1 MSVWSKFGVM
11 LKEKLASI
19 TPDEPVFDA
28 AQFNDPLALEVN
40 WEPAQSGGSNFC
52 SHRIKTYGSHR
63 VCFKTSAMGLIFPCI
78 FIVLG
83 AVVSIAFVASGINQG
98 ELMPVV
104 MALLIGVVFI
114 GVGSYL
120 LWRWTRLRVFDRN
133 LGYYWKG
140 ADTLKPHQLN
150 DKIEYCRLFDIYAIQ
165 LVSER
170 CTSSSSDGRSS
181 SYYSYEL
188 NLVLSDKRRI
198 TVIDHG
204 SLQYIRADAAEL
216 QRFLQVPLWDAT

>member
-1 MSVWSKFGVM
+1 MGVWSKLGAT
-11 LKEKLASI
+11 LKEKLASM
-19 TPDEPVFDA
+19 TPDEPVFDTS
-28 AQFNDPLALEVN
+28 QFNDPLALEVS
-40 WEPAQSGGSNFC
+40 WEPAQGGGSNFC
-52 SHRIKTYGSHR
+52 SHRIKAIGSHR
-63 VCFKTSAMGLIFPCI
+63 VCFKTSLMGLLFPCI

-83 AVVSIAFVASGINQG
+83 TIVPIIFFGSGTGQEDMMFVA
-98 ELMPVV
+98 MP
-104 MALLIGVVFI
+104 LIMGVIFV
-114 GVGSYL
+114 GVGGYL
-120 LWRWTRLRVFDRN
+120 LWRWTRLRVFDRH

-140 ADTLKPHQLN
+140 AATLKPHQLN
-150 DKIEYCRLFDIYAIQ
+150 DKVEHCRLFDIHAIQ
-165 LVSER
+165 LISER

-188 NLVLSDKRRI
+188 NLVLNDKRRI